1 VGARLAPVSA
11 KLEQLF
17 PQRPAAAYYAAAL
30 RFLTK
35 DLHAAQRLAREAIAR
50 DPAYAPAHNLLG
62 AISASLGDSATARR
76 ALSDSMR
83 LDPADAATYVNLAL
97 LELETGNVAAARSL
111 FVEALTLDA
120 GSAAAQEGLARTRP
134 AAK

>member
-1 VGARLAPVSA
+1 
-11 KLEQLF
+11 
-17 PQRPAAAYYAAAL
+17 
-30 RFLTK
+30 
-35 DLHAAQRLAREAIAR
+35 
-50 DPAYAPAHNLLG
+50 
-62 AISASLGDSATARR
+62 
-76 ALSDSMR
+76 MR